1 MKNNM
6 VRTKMPMKTSIKM
19 LLGAGILL
27 SALILAFVISTRV
40 MFDREIKPNLRF
52 AGSQT
57 SGQTSQVLA

>member
-1 MKNNM
+1 
-6 VRTKMPMKTSIKM
+6 MKTSIKM